1 MKARWPV
8 LAVLL
13 TVLGACASS
22 TVQVDPAP
30 TTVGELA
37 PASDAVEEIDLP
49 LGLSGLPVLDPG
61 WDQPP
66 QERDGYFLGL
76 VHPEADE
83 PLRFVAARDDGVLL
97 WQAERPPSCA
107 GYTLSRAGG
116 QPIAVLMDVEPGNDT
131 LTQTSATAYD
141 LATGELLWGPVP
153 VPGPHQGPGTVF
165 AAPAP
170 GAAMGDTGPRVALDP
185 TSGDVLASE
194 EAEDVV
200 VIGEYDGV
208 LLTAADGMLM
218 AQGSA
223 TWEVVLLEVGLGAQ
237 PVALAGVTAPEGTAL
252 LGAPAQESGVLID
265 VATGEVLAE
274 DVKDAVREP
283 VSATLVTHEGDTLV
297 GYPDVGDRWERPA
310 EGAWLSSAGNLFAY
324 LRTEST
330 VRAINVVTGEVASA
344 YDAAATSPAVPVVVS
359 VRGAAVVQG
368 SELALVA
375 TPGQ

>member
-30 TTVGELA
+30 ATVGELA

-83 PLRFVAARDDGVLL
+83 PLRFVAARDDGMLL

-131 LTQTSATAYD
+131 LTQTSATASD

-170 GAAMGDTGPRVALDP
+170 GAAMGSTGPRAALDP
-185 TSGDVLASE
+185 ATGQILVD
-194 EAEDVV
+194 EAEEDVV
-200 VIGEYDGV
+200 VVGEYDGV
-208 LLTAADGMLM
+208 VLTAANGTLR
-218 AQGSA
+218 AQGA
-223 TWEVVLLEVGLGAQ
+223 VTWEVPLADVGLTAP
-237 PVALAGVTAPEGTAL
+237 PVA
-252 LGAPAQESGVLID
+252 
-265 VATGEVLAE
+265 
-274 DVKDAVREP
+274 
-283 VSATLVTHEGDTLV
+283 
-297 GYPDVGDRWERPA
+297 
-310 EGAWLSSAGNLFAY
+310 
-324 LRTEST
+324 
-330 VRAINVVTGEVASA
+330 
-344 YDAAATSPAVPVVVS
+344 
-359 VRGAAVVQG
+359 
-368 SELALVA
+368 
-375 TPGQ
+375 